1 MDEIQMKFFSN
12 SSRLKVIIFIIA
24 GAAAIF
30 VIGRNFVM
38 TEISSAPLATM
49 VSGRRAFDFDLPDSD
64 ICAGI
69 RLNVKSGIAIDN
81 KTHKV
86 LYCYNAD
93 SMMPVASISKLL
105 TAMVVLDDYKPD
117 SILTITT
124 EDGLNSAKSS
134 LRIGERITV
143 RDLLHVA
150 LIRSDNRA
158 ARAISRSISPSYEIF
173 ANKMNAKAREIGL
186 INTVMYE
193 PTGLDERN
201 RSTAADCAR
210 LINQAMLYPEI
221 ARITSLKDYSYR
233 TVDRHK
239 LKRVVNTNK
248 LVFSKYRI
256 LAGKTGY
263 ISESDYCLTTVI
275 EDGSGKKVTV
285 VVLGAPGPQT
295 RFREARRLATWAFRR
310 LGTS

>member
-1 MDEIQMKFFSN
+1 MKHFPKTSKL
-12 SSRLKVIIFIIA
+12 RVIIFIIA

-30 VIGRNFVM
+30 VIGRNIVL
-38 TEISSAPLATM
+38 TEIGSTPLATP
-49 VSGRRAFDFDLPDSD
+49 VAGRRAFDFDLPDSN

-105 TAMVVLDDYKPD
+105 TAMVVLDNYKPD
-117 SILTITT
+117 SIMTIT
-124 EDGLNSAKSS
+124 EDDGTNSAKSS

-158 ARAISRSISPSYEIF
+158 ARAISRSISPTYEAF

-186 INTVMYE
+186 ANTVMYE

-210 LINQAMLYPEI
+210 LINQAMLYPVI
-221 ARITSLKDYSYR
+221 ARITSLKDYTYR
-233 TVDRHK
+233 TVNRNK
-239 LKRVVNTNK
+239 LKRVFNTNK

-263 ISESDYCLTTVI
+263 ISESDYCLTTVM
-275 EDGSGKKVTV
+275 EDGSGRKVTV

>member
-1 MDEIQMKFFSN
+1 MKRFSKK
-12 SSRLKVIIFIIA
+12 SKLKVIIFIIA

-30 VIGRNFVM
+30 VIGRNIVL
-38 TEISSAPLATM
+38 TEISSSPLATP
-49 VSGRRAFDFDLPDSD
+49 VAGRRAFEFDLPDSN

-105 TAMVVLDDYKPD
+105 TAMVVLDNYKPD
-117 SILTITT
+117 SIMTIT
-124 EDGLNSAKSS
+124 EDDGTNSAKSS

-158 ARAISRSISPSYEIF
+158 ARAISRSISPTYEAF

-186 INTVMYE
+186 ANTVMYE

-210 LINQAMLYPEI
+210 LINQAMLYPVI
-221 ARITSLKDYSYR
+221 ARITSLKDYTYR
-233 TVDRHK
+233 TVDRNK
-239 LKRVVNTNK
+239 LKRVFNTNK

-263 ISESDYCLTTVI
+263 ISESDYCLTTVM
-275 EDGSGKKVTV
+275 EDGSGRKVTV

>member
-1 MDEIQMKFFSN
+1 MKHFPKTSKL
-12 SSRLKVIIFIIA
+12 RVIIFIIA

-30 VIGRNFVM
+30 VIGRNIVL
-38 TEISSAPLATM
+38 TEIGSTPLATP
-49 VSGRRAFDFDLPDSD
+49 VAGRRAFDFDLPDSN

-105 TAMVVLDDYKPD
+105 TAMVVLDNYKPD
-117 SILTITT
+117 SIMTIT
-124 EDGLNSAKSS
+124 EDDGTNSAKSS

-158 ARAISRSISPSYEIF
+158 ARAISRSISPTYEAF

-186 INTVMYE
+186 ANTVMYE

-210 LINQAMLYPEI
+210 LINQAMLYPLI
-221 ARITSLKDYSYR
+221 ARITSLKDYTYR
-233 TVDRHK
+233 TVDRNK

-263 ISESDYCLTTVI
+263 ISESDYCLTTVM
-275 EDGSGKKVTV
+275 EDGSGRKVTV

>member
-1 MDEIQMKFFSN
+1 MRS
-12 SSRLKVIIFIIA
+12 IID
-24 GAAAIF
+24 GY
-30 VIGRNFVM
+30 
-38 TEISSAPLATM
+38 
-49 VSGRRAFDFDLPDSD
+49 SGFQ
-64 ICAGI
+64 IE
-69 RLNVKSGIAIDN
+69 V
-81 KTHKV
+81 
-86 LYCYNAD
+86 
-93 SMMPVASISKLL
+93 
-105 TAMVVLDDYKPD
+105 DDGTK
-117 SILTITT
+117 
-124 EDGLNSAKSS
+124 SAKSS

-158 ARAISRSISPSYEIF
+158 ARAISRSIAPTFEEF

-186 INTVMYE
+186 TNTVMYE

-221 ARITSLKDYSYR
+221 ARITSLKDYNYR
-233 TVDRHK
+233 TVDRNR
-239 LKRVVNTNK
+239 LKRVFNTNK

-263 ISESDYCLTTVI
+263 ITESDYCLTTVM

-295 RFREARRLATWAFRR
+295 RFREARRLATWAFNR
-310 LGTS
+310 LGRS

>member
-1 MDEIQMKFFSN
+1 MKHFPKTSKL
-12 SSRLKVIIFIIA
+12 RVIIFIIA

-30 VIGRNFVM
+30 VIGRNIVL
-38 TEISSAPLATM
+38 TEIGSTPLATP
-49 VSGRRAFDFDLPDSD
+49 VAGRRAFDFDLPDSN

-105 TAMVVLDDYKPD
+105 TAMVVLDNYKPD
-117 SILTITT
+117 SIMTIT
-124 EDGLNSAKSS
+124 EDDGTNSAKSS

-158 ARAISRSISPSYEIF
+158 ARAISRSISPTYEAF

-186 INTVMYE
+186 TNTVMYE

-210 LINQAMLYPEI
+210 LINQAMLYPLI
-221 ARITSLKDYSYR
+221 ARITSLKDYTYR
-233 TVDRHK
+233 TVDRNK

-263 ISESDYCLTTVI
+263 ISESDYCLTTVM
-275 EDGSGKKVTV
+275 EDGSGRKVTV

>member
-1 MDEIQMKFFSN
+1 MKRFSKK
-12 SSRLKVIIFIIA
+12 SKLKVIIFIIA

-30 VIGRNFVM
+30 VIGRNIVLN
-38 TEISSAPLATM
+38 EIGSTPLANP
-49 VSGRRAFDFDLPDSD
+49 VAGRRAFDFDLPDSN

-105 TAMVVLDDYKPD
+105 TAMVVLDNYKPD
-117 SILTITT
+117 SIMTITE
-124 EDGLNSAKSS
+124 EDGTNSAKSS

-158 ARAISRSISPSYEIF
+158 ARAISRSISPTYEAF

-186 INTVMYE
+186 ANTVMYE

-210 LINQAMLYPEI
+210 LINQAMLYPVI
-221 ARITSLKDYSYR
+221 ARITSLKDYTYR
-233 TVDRHK
+233 TVNRNK
-239 LKRVVNTNK
+239 LKRVFNTNK

-263 ISESDYCLTTVI
+263 ISESDYCLTTVM
-275 EDGSGKKVTV
+275 EDGSGRKVTV

>member
-1 MDEIQMKFFSN
+1 MKHFPKTSKL
-12 SSRLKVIIFIIA
+12 RVIIFIIA

-30 VIGRNFVM
+30 VIGRNIVL
-38 TEISSAPLATM
+38 TEIGSTPLATP
-49 VSGRRAFDFDLPDSD
+49 VAGRRAFDFDLPDSN

-105 TAMVVLDDYKPD
+105 TAMVVLDNYKPD
-117 SILTITT
+117 SIMTIT
-124 EDGLNSAKSS
+124 EDDGTNSAKSS

-158 ARAISRSISPSYEIF
+158 ARAISRSISPTYEAF

-186 INTVMYE
+186 ANTVMYE

-210 LINQAMLYPEI
+210 LINQAMLYPVI
-221 ARITSLKDYSYR
+221 ARITSLKDYTYR
-233 TVDRHK
+233 TVDRNK

-263 ISESDYCLTTVI
+263 ISESDYCLTTVM
-275 EDGSGKKVTV
+275 EDGSGRKVTV

>member
-1 MDEIQMKFFSN
+1 MKRFSKK
-12 SSRLKVIIFIIA
+12 SKLKVIIFIIA

-30 VIGRNFVM
+30 VIGRNIVLN
-38 TEISSAPLATM
+38 EIGSTPLANP
-49 VSGRRAFDFDLPDSD
+49 VAGRRAFDFDLPDSN

-105 TAMVVLDDYKPD
+105 TAMVVLDNYKPD
-117 SILTITT
+117 SIMTIT
-124 EDGLNSAKSS
+124 EDDGTNSAKSS

-158 ARAISRSISPSYEIF
+158 ARAISRSISPTYEAF

-186 INTVMYE
+186 ANTVMYE

-210 LINQAMLYPEI
+210 LINQAMLYPVI
-221 ARITSLKDYSYR
+221 ARITSLKDYTYR
-233 TVDRHK
+233 TVNRNK
-239 LKRVVNTNK
+239 LKRVFNTNK

-263 ISESDYCLTTVI
+263 ISESDYCLTTVM
-275 EDGSGKKVTV
+275 EDGSGRKVTV

>member
-1 MDEIQMKFFSN
+1 M
-12 SSRLKVIIFIIA
+12 FIIA

-30 VIGRNFVM
+30 VIGRNIIL
-38 TEISSAPLATM
+38 TEISSAPLATP
-49 VSGRRAFDFDLPDSD
+49 VAGRRAFDFDLPDSN

-117 SILTITT
+117 SILIITE
-124 EDGLNSAKSS
+124 EDGTNSAKSS

-158 ARAISRSISPSYEIF
+158 ARAISRSISPTYELF

-186 INTVMYE
+186 VNTVMYE

-221 ARITSLKDYSYR
+221 ARITSLKDYTYR
-233 TVDRHK
+233 TVDRNK

-295 RFREARRLATWAFRR
+295 RFREARRLATWAFRK

>member
-1 MDEIQMKFFSN
+1 MKRFSKK
-12 SSRLKVIIFIIA
+12 SKLKVIIFIIA

-30 VIGRNFVM
+30 VIGRNIVLN
-38 TEISSAPLATM
+38 EIGSTPLANP
-49 VSGRRAFDFDLPDSD
+49 VAGRRAFDFDLPDSN

-105 TAMVVLDDYKPD
+105 TAMVVLDNYKPD
-117 SILTITT
+117 SIMTIT
-124 EDGLNSAKSS
+124 EDDGTNSAKSS

-158 ARAISRSISPSYEIF
+158 ARALSHSVSPNFETF

-186 INTVMYE
+186 TNTVMYE

-221 ARITSLKDYSYR
+221 ARITSLKDYTYR
-233 TVDRHK
+233 TVDRNK

-263 ISESDYCLTTVI
+263 ISESDYCLTTVM
-275 EDGSGKKVTV
+275 EDGSGRKVTV

-295 RFREARRLATWAFRR
+295 RFREARRLATWAFSR
-310 LGTS
+310 LGKS